1 MENITIQTSQ
11 NIGIDQ
17 QVASIGERIV
27 ATILDIAFMGAY
39 LFLITFFFSV
49 FQEPRAILV
58 FGAPLLFYHLVSE
71 LAMDGQSWGKKI
83 MKIKVV
89 KIDGSE
95 TTPLAFFL
103 RWVFRLIDILILSG
117 GVATVTII
125 INGKGQRLGDIAANT
140 TVIRLKE
147 DTIKETLFVKLPK
160 DYKVTFPGV
169 KALSEQDLYTIKEV
183 LQHLKATNKSMKAT
197 RLADKTKMA
206 LEEKM
211 NIKAG
216 MRSEFFLFT
225 LIRDYN
231 YINSG
236 K

>member
-1 MENITIQTSQ
+1 MENIVIQTSQ
-11 NIGIDQ
+11 NVGIDQ
-17 QVASIGERIV
+17 QIASIGERIV

-39 LFLITFFFSV
+39 MFMVTSFFTV
-49 FQEPRAILV
+49 FQEPKGILV
-58 FGAPLLFYHLVSE
+58 FGVPVLFYHLVSE

-89 KIDGSE
+89 NIDGSE
-95 TTPLAFFL
+95 TKPISFFL
-103 RWVFRLIDILILSG
+103 RWVFRLIDILILFG

-125 INGKGQRLGDIAANT
+125 LNGKGQRLGDIAANT

-147 DTIKETLFVKLPK
+147 DTIKETLFVKLPA
-160 DYKVTFPGV
+160 DYKITFPEV
-169 KALSEQDLYTIKEV
+169 KTLSEQDLYIIKEV

-197 RLADKTKMA
+197 RLADKTKIA
-206 LEEKM
+206 LEGKM

-231 YINSG
+231 YINSR
-236 K
+236 